1 MIKTLLIV
9 GDPRGNHTLA
19 ALKKYPPESITVWEH
34 PDNHYTIH
42 QLCGKI
48 NVTDDLDKLNGM
60 RFDVVIG
67 NPPYGSGGNLA
78 IRFLNKSLDLS
89 DTVTMVLPLSVRK
102 VSSLNKIR
110 LDAICVEDIRLPD
123 ETFPGGI
130 KTVRQTWVRTDS
142 PRLKIKTLTT
152 HPDFEFVKKGDSEVN
167 VFVMRSGNAGKV
179 LTEGYE
185 DYEWSHYFIKAK
197 DQQVIDNLLAIESEL
212 IELGKITNGMGK
224 VSKHEIIT
232 TYMSHVSSC

>member
-1 MIKTLLIV
+1 
-9 GDPRGNHTLA
+9 
-19 ALKKYPPESITVWEH
+19 
-34 PDNHYTIH
+34 
-42 QLCGKI
+42 
-48 NVTDDLDKLNGM
+48 M
-60 RFDVVIG
+60 RFDVIIG

-78 IRFLNKSLDLS
+78 IRFLNKCLDLS

-110 LDAICVEDIRLPD
+110 LDAICVEDIKLPD

-130 KTVRQTWVRTDS
+130 RTVRQTWVRTDS
-142 PRLKIKTLTT
+142 PRSKIQTLTT
-152 HPDFEFVKKGDSEVN
+152 HPDFEFVKKGDSDVN
-167 VFVMRSGNAGKV
+167 VFVMRSGNAGRV

-212 IELGKITNGMGK
+212 IELGKVTNGMGK
-224 VSKHEIIT
+224 LSKHELIT
-232 TYMSHVSSC
+232 TYMSHFGQSILGSPRLIDLEA